1 MGLSTSLGWLFWRG
15 CSSTVGGGGR
25 RRKLPSP
32 VLAVSS
38 GCEGVEG
45 ILLLKPDFKMAPNK
59 VGACCAAVAVAVY
72 LNTLGA
78 GFVYDDA

>member
-1 MGLSTSLGWLFWRG
+1 
-15 CSSTVGGGGR
+15 
-25 RRKLPSP
+25 
-32 VLAVSS
+32 
-38 GCEGVEG
+38 
-45 ILLLKPDFKMAPNK
+45 MAPNK

>member
-1 MGLSTSLGWLFWRG
+1 M
-15 CSSTVGGGGR
+15 
-25 RRKLPSP
+25 
-32 VLAVSS
+32 LAVSS